1 MCDIEP
7 FSEPLQSHAD
17 TVPDS
22 PSGLPAVSGPGL
34 LQYYTEAMAYFQ
46 RWFLT
51 RFLVCVCLKQTP
63 VPTALISNR
72 FRAFKISSQVI
83 RSFFYPHMLTRA
95 PPSREYSGREQLQP
109 CNTGW
114 FTSSHQSS
122 YSHTILNFCLDF
134 FFVFEPEGCFGIV
147 QTFHTWS
154 HFPVAA
160 LFS

>member
-7 FSEPLQSHAD
+7 FSEPLQNHAD

-34 LQYYTEAMAYFQ
+34 LQCYTEAMAYFQ
-46 RWFLT
+46 RWLPT
-51 RFLVCVCLKQTP
+51 RFQVCVCLKQTP
-63 VPTALISNR
+63 VQTALISNG
-72 FRAFKISSQVI
+72 FRAFKIPSQVI
-83 RSFFYPHMLTRA
+83 RSFFSPHMLTRA

-122 YSHTILNFCLDF
+122 YSHTILNFCLDMF
-134 FFVFEPEGCFGIV
+134 LLLNHRVVLGLCR
-147 QTFHTWS
+147 
-154 HFPVAA
+154 HFT
-160 LFS
+160 LGLISQ